1 MKKEATASFFTIRHC
16 RQKYVK
22 REELFMESIKILGKV
37 TLKQVVDDEYKQKAS
52 KELQNAIAKVDEELA
67 NFDKNMNKTITE
79 LTLKAHPQVEQ
90 VRRQFNAEREK
101 IAVYKD
107 QLTSSI
113 KAILDLEDGSRVD
126 AGEANFIQELKVGD
140 DFGSTN
146 VEVVI
151 RGDKVIEINHA
162 E

>member
-1 MKKEATASFFTIRHC
+1 MKKEATASFFTIRHF
-16 RQKYVK
+16 RQKYEK
-22 REELFMESIKILGKV
+22 RGELFMERIKIIGKV

-113 KAILDLEDGSRVD
+113 KAILDLEDGNRVD

>member
-1 MKKEATASFFTIRHC
+1 
-16 RQKYVK
+16 
-22 REELFMESIKILGKV
+22 MESIKILGKV
-37 TLKQVVDDEYKQKAS
+37 SLKQVVDDDYKKKAS
-52 KELQNAIAKVDEELA
+52 QELQNAIAKVDEELA
-67 NFDKNMNKTITE
+67 NFDKNMSKTITE

-101 IAVYKD
+101 ISVYKD
-107 QLTSSI
+107 QLTASI

-140 DFGSTN
+140 DFGATN

-151 RGDKVIEINHA
+151 QGDKVIEINHA

>member
-1 MKKEATASFFTIRHC
+1 MKKEATASFFTIRHF
-16 RQKYVK
+16 RQKYEK

>member
-1 MKKEATASFFTIRHC
+1 
-16 RQKYVK
+16 
-22 REELFMESIKILGKV
+22 MESIKILGKV

-52 KELQNAIAKVDEELA
+52 KELQNAIAKVDEELV

>member
-1 MKKEATASFFTIRHC
+1 
-16 RQKYVK
+16 
-22 REELFMESIKILGKV
+22 MESIKILGKV

-52 KELQNAIAKVDEELA
+52 KELQNAIAKVDEELT

>member
-1 MKKEATASFFTIRHC
+1 MD
-16 RQKYVK
+16 
-22 REELFMESIKILGKV
+22 SIQILGKV
-37 TLKQVVDDEYKQKAS
+37 NLKQVVDDSYKQKAS
-52 KELQNAIAKVDEELA
+52 LELQNAIAKVDEELA
-67 NFDKNMNKTITE
+67 NFDKNMSKTITE

-107 QLTSSI
+107 QLTASI

-126 AGEANFIQELKVGD
+126 IGEANFVQELKVGD
-140 DFGSTN
+140 DFNSTA

-151 RGDKVIEINHA
+151 QGDKVIEINYA
-162 E
+162 K

>member
-1 MKKEATASFFTIRHC
+1 MKKEDTASFFTIRHF
-16 RQKYVK
+16 RKKYEK

>member
-1 MKKEATASFFTIRHC
+1 MKKEATASFFTIRHF

>member
-1 MKKEATASFFTIRHC
+1 
-16 RQKYVK
+16 
-22 REELFMESIKILGKV
+22 MESIKILGKV
-37 TLKQVVDDEYKQKAS
+37 SLKQVVDDEYKKKAGQ
-52 KELQNAIAKVDEELA
+52 ELQNAIAKVDEELA
-67 NFDKNMNKTITE
+67 NFDKNMSKTITE

-101 IAVYKD
+101 ISVYKD
-107 QLTSSI
+107 QLTASI

-146 VEVVI
+146 IEVVI
-151 RGDKVIEINHA
+151 QGDKVIEINHA

>member
-1 MKKEATASFFTIRHC
+1 MKKEATASFFTIRHF
-16 RQKYVK
+16 RQKYEK

-52 KELQNAIAKVDEELA
+52 KELQNAIAKVDDELA

>member
-1 MKKEATASFFTIRHC
+1 MKKEATASFFTIRHF
-16 RQKYVK
+16 RQKYEK
-22 REELFMESIKILGKV
+22 RKELFMESIKILGKV

>member
-1 MKKEATASFFTIRHC
+1 MKKEATASFFTIRHF
-16 RQKYVK
+16 RQKYEK

-37 TLKQVVDDEYKQKAS
+37 TLKQVVNDEYKQKAS

>member
-1 MKKEATASFFTIRHC
+1 MKKEATASFFTIRHF
-16 RQKYVK
+16 RQTYEK

>member
-1 MKKEATASFFTIRHC
+1 MKKEATASFFTIRHF
-16 RQKYVK
+16 RQKYEK

-67 NFDKNMNKTITE
+67 NFDKIMNKTITE

>member
-1 MKKEATASFFTIRHC
+1 
-16 RQKYVK
+16 
-22 REELFMESIKILGKV
+22 MESIKILGKV
-37 TLKQVVDDEYKQKAS
+37 SLKQVVDDEYKKKAS
-52 KELQNAIAKVDEELA
+52 QELQNAIAKVDEELA
-67 NFDKNMNKTITE
+67 NFDKNMSKTITE

-101 IAVYKD
+101 ISVYKD
-107 QLTSSI
+107 QLTASI

-140 DFGSTN
+140 DFGATN
-146 VEVVI
+146 IEVVI
-151 RGDKVIEINHA
+151 QGDKVIEINHA

>member
-1 MKKEATASFFTIRHC
+1 MKKEATASFFTIGHF
-16 RQKYVK
+16 RQKYEK

>member
-1 MKKEATASFFTIRHC
+1 MKKEATASFFTIRHF
-16 RQKYVK
+16 RQKYEK

-67 NFDKNMNKTITE
+67 NFDKNKNKTITE
-79 LTLKAHPQVEQ
+79 LTLKAHSQVEQ

-151 RGDKVIEINHA
+151 RGDNIIEINHA

>member
-1 MKKEATASFFTIRHC
+1 
-16 RQKYVK
+16 
-22 REELFMESIKILGKV
+22 MESIKILGKV
-37 TLKQVVDDEYKQKAS
+37 TLKQVVDDEYKKKAAQ
-52 KELQNAIAKVDEELA
+52 ELQNAIAKVDEELA

-79 LTLKAHPQVEQ
+79 LTLKAHPQTEQ
-90 VRRQFNAEREK
+90 VRRQFSAEREK
-101 IAVYKD
+101 ISVYKE
-107 QLTSSI
+107 QLTTSI

-151 RGDKVIEINHA
+151 QGDKVIEINHA

>member
-1 MKKEATASFFTIRHC
+1 MKNIFLIIIILVLIFACGDNDNKNTFGKLQIYTSVYPICDFT
-16 RQKYVK
+16 K
-22 REELFMESIKILGKV
+22 KIGG
-37 TLKQVVDDEYKQKAS
+37 
-52 KELQNAIAKVDEELA
+52 
-67 NFDKNMNKTITE
+67 
-79 LTLKAHPQVEQ
+79 
-90 VRRQFNAEREK
+90 EK

>member
-1 MKKEATASFFTIRHC
+1 MKKEATDSFFTIRHF
-16 RQKYVK
+16 RQKYEK

>member
-1 MKKEATASFFTIRHC
+1 MKKGRNYSWR
-16 RQKYVK
+16 
-22 REELFMESIKILGKV
+22 SIKILGKV

-101 IAVYKD
+101 IAVYK
-107 QLTSSI
+107 
-113 KAILDLEDGSRVD
+113 ECSRLRRSKQ
-126 AGEANFIQELKVGD
+126 FWI
-140 DFGSTN
+140 
-146 VEVVI
+146 
-151 RGDKVIEINHA
+151 
-162 E
+162 